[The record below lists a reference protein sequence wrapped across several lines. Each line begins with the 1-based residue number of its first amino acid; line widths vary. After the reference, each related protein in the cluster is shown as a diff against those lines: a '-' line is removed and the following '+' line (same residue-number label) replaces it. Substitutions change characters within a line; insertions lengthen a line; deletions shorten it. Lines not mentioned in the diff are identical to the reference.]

1 MNSRSH
7 NRESFHSLLF
17 TTTRAEHIYYQPPK
31 NVRMQYPCIEYHDQ
45 PWDSKFANNAPYTIT
60 RHYQVTV
67 IDPPDEEE
75 KKTEPVAA
83 PAQAAPAPAPAAPAP
98 TPAPAPAPEE
108 KKEEPAAEPKKE
120 EPKQEE
126 KPEPKK
132 EEAPKQEPAKPAAP
146 TKEAAADK
154 ASEERHRRFL
164 LGKKAARDIVTDNG
178 VVIVKAGADITE
190 EVLQKAKLANKFIE
204 LSMNIQ

>member
-67 IDPPDEEE
+67 IDPMPD
-75 KKTEPVAA
+75 
-83 PAQAAPAPAPAAPAP
+83 
-98 TPAPAPAPEE
+98 
-108 KKEEPAAEPKKE
+108 
-120 EPKQEE
+120 
-126 KPEPKK
+126 
-132 EEAPKQEPAKPAAP
+132 
-146 TKEAAADK
+146 
-154 ASEERHRRFL
+154 SEWL
-164 LGKKAARDIVTDNG
+164 M
-178 VVIVKAGADITE
+178 
-190 EVLQKAKLANKFIE
+190 KLAMLPMCTFSRHYTSDGLNHDVFDIYY
-204 LSMNIQ
+204 